1 MNETIELDALAVFVA
16 VAETM
21 SFTRAAARLGTTK
34 ATISRSIAK
43 LESLAGAELVH
54 RTTRSV
60 SLSTAGTALY
70 DRVAPHVAALRG
82 VATSLPESEALPAGE
97 LRITAPFDFGVIAL
111 PEVVA
116 RFGLRF
122 PAVRVDV
129 HLTNDV
135 VDLVAGRFD
144 LAIRAGSGLKS
155 SSLTV
160 RRLGTISLG
169 TYAAPSYV
177 ARRGSPRAI
186 GDADHDWA
194 MHRAFVPHA
203 RVPKRFVP
211 KVTSNDLY
219 FLRDLL
225 RAGMHVGVLPSFVAA
240 PLCALGELTRVLA
253 PLKGQ
258 SAGLSLLYP
267 SSGQVA
273 PKITAFR
280 DVLLETL
287 RARPL
292 PS

>member
-1 MNETIELDALAVFVA
+1 MNETIELDALALFVA

-34 ATISRSIAK
+34 ATVSRSIAK
-43 LESLAGAELVH
+43 LEALVGAELVH

-70 DRVAPHVAALRG
+70 ERVAPHVAALRG
-82 VATSLPESEALPAGE
+82 VATSLPESESLPAGE
-97 LRITAPFDFGVIAL
+97 LRITAPFDFGVIVL

-122 PAVRVDV
+122 PGVRVDV
-129 HLTNDV
+129 HLTNDL

-144 LAIRAGSGLKS
+144 LAIRAASSKLKA

-160 RRLGTISLG
+160 RRLAALSAG

-177 ARRGSPRAI
+177 ARRGSPRAL
-186 GDADHDWA
+186 GDGDHDWA
-194 MHRAFVPHA
+194 VHPGLAPVRF
-203 RVPKRFVP
+203 PKRFVP
-211 KVTSNDLY
+211 RVTSNDLY

-225 RAGMHVGVLPSFVAA
+225 RAGMHVGVLPTFVAE
-240 PLCALGELTRVLA
+240 PLVALGELVRILPVKLH
-253 PLKGQ
+253 G
-258 SAGLSLLYP
+258 AGLVLLYP

>member
-1 MNETIELDALAVFVA
+1 MSETIELDSLAVFVA

-34 ATISRSIAK
+34 ATVSRAIAK
-43 LESLAGAELVH
+43 LEAIVGAELVH

-60 SLSTAGTALY
+60 ALSTAGTALY
-70 DRVAPHVAALRG
+70 ERVAPHVAALRG
-82 VATSLPESEALPAGE
+82 VVGSLPESETLAAGE
-97 LRITAPFDFGVIAL
+97 LRITAPFDFGAIVLPDVIAT
-111 PEVVA
+111 
-116 RFGLRF
+116 FGLRY

-144 LAIRAGSGLKS
+144 LAIRGAGGKLKS

-160 RRLGTISLG
+160 RRLATLSMAA
-169 TYAAPSYV
+169 YAAPSYV
-177 ARRGSPRAI
+177 SRRAAPRTL
-186 GDADHDWA
+186 GDPEHDWA
-194 MHRAFVPHA
+194 MHAAIMRAVRFP
-203 RVPKRFVP
+203 PKTSP
-211 KVTSNDLY
+211 KVSSNDLF
-219 FLRDLL
+219 FLREAI
-225 RAGMHVGVLPSFVAA
+225 RSGMYVGVLPSFVAE
-240 PLCALGELTRVLA
+240 PLVALGELTRVLTIRSQ
-253 PLKGQ
+253 PG
-258 SAGLSLLYP
+258 GLVLLYP

-273 PKITAFR
+273 RKVTAFR